1 MLRWRSA
8 GVLTLLVM
16 LSASQSLADDSVN
29 TQLGVYRISPPVVS
43 YTPGTIATGWVSRQ
57 VFQATGESILK
68 VNSVECR
75 PKVPQDSLIV
85 SHVENFAIES
95 ASGSS
100 TELTAGIAELVN
112 LSFGKK
118 LVKNVTI
125 IFTGD
130 IMELDT
136 TTLDDMRVACLGQ
149 RALRPKKGAYRQ
161 YFFQVRRLAVGRISY
176 VLDFTDDVGGSL
188 QTRAVQNLAIKLGIS
203 NGVMSNDRLT
213 ASNVG
218 LIYPY
223 WSEAWGKP
231 GGF

>member
-1 MLRWRSA
+1 MLRLRWLGALALLAVLPA
-8 GVLTLLVM
+8 GP
-16 LSASQSLADDSVN
+16 AAADDSVN
-29 TQLGVYRISPPVVS
+29 TQLGVYRISPPVAS

-75 PKVPQDSLIV
+75 PKVPEDSLIT
-85 SHVENFAIES
+85 SRVENFTIES
-95 ASGSS
+95 ATGSS

-112 LSFGKK
+112 ASFGKK

-136 TTLDDMRVACLGQ
+136 KTLDDMRVACLGQ

-176 VLDFTDDVGGSL
+176 LLDYTDDVGAGL